1 MSEKTRK
8 KKDGQDAGKKNERM
22 HEDVK
27 DRAEN
32 PKDAGTGNDK
42 PHSERDDKDSK

>member
-8 KKDGQDAGKKNERM
+8 KKDGQDTGKKNERM

-27 DRAEN
+27 DRAEH
-32 PKDAGTGNDK
+32 PKEDGGTADK
-42 PHSERDDKDSK
+42 PHSHRDERDSK